1 MGAFR
6 WYWLVMLGVI
16 KTSGSWDLGT
26 NFGHSNKN
34 KGSPDWTLQTPP
46 TAVRWLWSCS
56 YALGRTGSE
65 WWTSLWDQPRER
77 RGGIAK
83 RDEDKLSK
91 QLKGNVMLISPH
103 NVMWFERSPG
113 QDLCSWVHPDF
124 QSPEHDEWAA
134 LNSWEVTKRARDQTE
149 WMCLGFKLPSV
160 LLFLLRT
167 TWHPHSQTQLL
178 GVFL

>member
-1 MGAFR
+1 MSYSVDYADTETGSLLSHLWGPCR
-6 WYWLVMLGVI
+6 HHQLQCGGSGLVPM
-16 KTSGSWDLGT
+16 
-26 NFGHSNKN
+26 
-34 KGSPDWTLQTPP
+34 
-46 TAVRWLWSCS
+46 
-56 YALGRTGSE
+56 ALGRTGSE

-91 QLKGNVMLISPH
+91 QVKGNVMLISPH

-124 QSPEHDEWAA
+124 QSPEHDGWAA
-134 LNSWEVTKRARDQTE
+134 LNTWEVTKRARDQTE

-178 GVFL
+178 GVCL